1 MKTRGASQ
9 TRATLDGD
17 TVKKPYELPKGLWAR
32 IAKKANE
39 LWEQCGRREGH
50 DLEDWFDAEAIV
62 MEARREASHMSRIEQ
77 TQIDQL
83 DKVSQAGDAIA
94 KAATPR
100 NCSRSSASISSFRFS
115 GRALNLWQSRT

>member
-1 MKTRGASQ
+1 MAKTRGASQ

-17 TVKKPYELPKGLWAR
+17 TVEKPYELPKGLWAW

-39 LWEQCGRREGH
+39 LWEQRGCREGH

-83 DKVSQAGDAIA
+83 DKVSHDGD
-94 KAATPR
+94 TNERVSQGDNPLRSPPR
-100 NCSRSSASISSFRFS
+100 QCS
-115 GRALNLWQSRT
+115 W